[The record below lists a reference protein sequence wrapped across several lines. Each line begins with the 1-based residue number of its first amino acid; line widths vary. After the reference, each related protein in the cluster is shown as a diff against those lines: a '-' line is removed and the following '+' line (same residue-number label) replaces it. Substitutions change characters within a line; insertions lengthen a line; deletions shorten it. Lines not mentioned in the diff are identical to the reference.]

1 MIYLNLRSFF
11 QKYSMRQESTGIPDS
26 RKLVLSGLSVLVV
39 LVFIIDILLG
49 SVSIP
54 ADRIIHIIF
63 ARESDNTAWLFIV
76 QKIRIPK
83 AITAVLVG
91 CGLSVSGLQMQT
103 LFRNPLAGPSE
114 LGITAGAGL
123 GVAAVMLTG
132 STGAGMY
139 AIRELGVSGSWLIIL
154 MASAGSGLVLSLI
167 LLIAGRVRDNVILL
181 IVGVMIGTITLS
193 VVSIWQYFS
202 QPEQLQE
209 YIMWTF
215 GSLGGVT
222 EYHLYVLSGVVSFGL
237 VVAFI
242 SSKSLNALLLGENYA
257 RSMGLPVGR
266 SRLIIMAG
274 TSLLTGSI
282 TAFCGPIGFIGI
294 AIPHITR
301 SLLNTSNHRV
311 LIPGVCLVGAG
322 LMLICDIIAQMP
334 GSQTVLPIN
343 VVTSLLGAPV
353 VIWVII
359 SRNNLRSSFS

>member
-1 MIYLNLRSFF
+1 MPDDSFSPSKSYKLIMF
-11 QKYSMRQESTGIPDS
+11 GL
-26 RKLVLSGLSVLVV
+26 LVLSGGC
-39 LVFIIDILLG
+39 FIVDILLG
-49 SVSIP
+49 SVTIP
-54 ADRIIHIIF
+54 FSEVVRIILHH
-63 ARESDNTAWLFIV
+63 ESEQTAWLFIV
-76 QKIRIPK
+76 EKIRIPK
-83 AITAVLVG
+83 ALTAILVG

-123 GVAAVMLTG
+123 GVAAVMLG
-132 STGAGMY
+132 SGAGIY
-139 AIRELGVSGSWLIIL
+139 AIRELGVSGSWLVIL
-154 MASAGSGLVLSLI
+154 MASLGSGLVLTLI
-167 LLIAGRVRDNVILL
+167 LLIAGRIRDNVILL
-181 IVGVMIGTITLS
+181 IVGVMVGAITLS
-193 VVSIWQYFS
+193 IVSVWQYFS

-215 GSLGGVT
+215 GSIGGVT
-222 EYHLYVLSGVVSFGL
+222 QYHLYVLSCIVAFGL
-237 VVAFI
+237 LLAFV

-257 RSMGLPVGR
+257 RSMGLSVAR

-301 SLLNTSNHRV
+301 SIFSTSDHKI
-311 LIPGVCLVGAG
+311 LIPGVCLVGTA
-322 LMLICDIIAQMP
+322 LMLICDIIAQLP

-343 VVTSLLGAPV
+343 IVTSLLGAPV

-359 SRNNLRSSFS
+359 SRNNLRSSFL

>member
-1 MIYLNLRSFF
+1 MQINSA
-11 QKYSMRQESTGIPDS
+11 DS
-26 RKLVLSGLSVLVV
+26 GTSHKLIIMGLVV
-39 LVFIIDILLG
+39 LAVFFFIADILLG

-54 ADRIIHIIF
+54 FNEVISIIF
-63 ARESDNTAWLFIV
+63 SGKSDNTAWLFIIE
-76 QKIRIPK
+76 KIRLPK

-123 GVAAVMLTG
+123 GVAAVMLTAG
-132 STGAGMY
+132 SSTSIY
-139 AIRELGVSGSWLIIL
+139 AIRQLGISGSWLIIV
-154 MASAGSGLVLSLI
+154 MASLGSALVLSLI
-167 LLIAGRVRDNVILL
+167 LLIAGRIRDNVILL
-181 IVGVMIGTITLS
+181 IVGVMIGTITVS
-193 VVSIWQYFS
+193 VISIWQYFS

-215 GSLGGVT
+215 GSLGGVIQ
-222 EYHLYVLSGVVSFGL
+222 YHLYVLSGVVALGL
-237 VVAFI
+237 LLAFV
-242 SSKSLNALLLGENYA
+242 SSKALNALLLGENYA
-257 RSMGLPVGR
+257 RSMGLTIGR
-266 SRLIIMAG
+266 TRFLIMTS

-301 SLLNTSNHRV
+301 SLLGTSDHRILV
-311 LIPGVCLVGAG
+311 PATCLVGTV

-334 GSQTVLPIN
+334 GAQTVLPIN

-353 VIWVII
+353 VIWIII

>member
-1 MIYLNLRSFF
+1 MKIDSAGSSGSHKLMII
-11 QKYSMRQESTGIPDS
+11 G
-26 RKLVLSGLSVLVV
+26 LVILVV
-39 LVFIIDILLG
+39 FFFLLDILLG
-49 SVSIP
+49 SVKIP
-54 ADRIIHIIF
+54 FSEVIRIIFSH
-63 ARESDNTAWLFIV
+63 ESDNTAWLFIIE
-76 QKIRIPK
+76 KIRLPK

-132 STGAGMY
+132 GSSTSIY
-139 AIRELGVSGSWLIIL
+139 AIRQLGLSGSWLIIA
-154 MASAGSGLVLSLI
+154 MASLGSALVLSLI
-167 LLIAGRVRDNVILL
+167 LLIAGRIRDNVILL

-215 GSLGGVT
+215 GSLGGVVQ
-222 EYHLYVLSGVVSFGL
+222 EHLYVLSGVVVFGL
-237 VVAFI
+237 ILAFI
-242 SSKSLNALLLGENYA
+242 SSKALNALLLGENYA
-257 RSMGLPVGR
+257 RSMGLTVGR
-266 SRLIIMAG
+266 TRFMIMAG

-301 SLLNTSNHRV
+301 SLLGTSDHRI
-311 LIPGVCLVGAG
+311 LIPATCLVGTV
-322 LMLICDIIAQMP
+322 LMLVCDIIAQMP
-334 GSQTVLPIN
+334 GTQTVLPIN

-353 VIWVII
+353 VIWIII